1 MKILVIATY
10 HYQGS
15 LFPTA
20 IFMHEQMLA
29 YARAG
34 HDVRALVLIP
44 WGKKDDF
51 GHRFGPAVCR
61 EDVDGVE
68 HIFLR
73 QFSFSKYGIHGLNQR
88 CCLVALKKHTAETL
102 NGWHPDVIH
111 AQAIG
116 NIHPGLYLQKKTGAP
131 LVATDHGETLC
142 DEPWKSRPDMILP
155 TVDLADAVFG
165 VSSHVERQLRRLGAK
180 TRLGTI
186 LNGFSV
192 QNIAPAAEKPPY
204 SIIQVG
210 FLQSRKKADV
220 TIRALAKLR
229 ESYPGAALEL
239 IGTGS
244 AQERFQKLSQDLGV
258 GDAVQFRGYL
268 TNPETLSAMSRSRF
282 FVMASVDEGF
292 GLVYAEAM
300 ASGCITIGTEGE
312 GIADLIVSGENGF
325 LVPPDDPEAIV
336 KIITWCVEHPQEAD
350 RIAERGRRDALG
362 LTWDKNAAQY
372 IQLFETLRE
381 ERTRCE

>member
-88 CCLVALKKHTAETL
+88 CCLVALKKHTA
-102 NGWHPDVIH
+102 
-111 AQAIG
+111 
-116 NIHPGLYLQKKTGAP
+116 KTGAP

-244 AQERFQKLSQDLGV
+244 EQERFQKLSQDLGV

>member
-1 MKILVIATY
+1 M
-10 HYQGS
+10 
-15 LFPTA
+15 
-20 IFMHEQMLA
+20 
-29 YARAG
+29 
-34 HDVRALVLIP
+34 
-44 WGKKDDF
+44 
-51 GHRFGPAVCR
+51 
-61 EDVDGVE
+61 
-68 HIFLR
+68 
-73 QFSFSKYGIHGLNQR
+73 
-88 CCLVALKKHTAETL
+88 
-102 NGWHPDVIH
+102 
-111 AQAIG
+111 
-116 NIHPGLYLQKKTGAP
+116 
-131 LVATDHGETLC
+131 
-142 DEPWKSRPDMILP
+142 
-155 TVDLADAVFG
+155 
-165 VSSHVERQLRRLGAK
+165 
-180 TRLGTI
+180 
-186 LNGFSV
+186 
-192 QNIAPAAEKPPY
+192 
-204 SIIQVG
+204 
-210 FLQSRKKADV
+210 

-244 AQERFQKLSQDLGV
+244 EQERFQKLSQDLGV

>member
-10 HYQGS
+10 HYQGD
-15 LFPTA
+15 LYPTA

-34 HDVRALVLIP
+34 HDVRALVHIP

-51 GHRFGPAVCR
+51 GRRLGPAVWR
-61 EDVDGVE
+61 EEVDGVE

-73 QFSFSKYGIHGLNQR
+73 HFSFSKYGIRGLNRR
-88 CCLVALKKHTAETL
+88 CGLAALKKHEAEVL
-102 NGWHPDVIH
+102 NGWRPDVIH

-116 NIHPGLYLQKKTGAP
+116 NIHPGRYLQKKTGAP

-165 VSSHVERQLRRLGAK
+165 VSSHVERQLRSLGAK

-192 QNIAPAAEKPPY
+192 QNISPAADKPPH

-210 FLQSRKKADV
+210 FLQPRKKADV

-229 ESYPGAALEL
+229 ENYPDATLEL

-244 AQERFQKLSQDLGV
+244 EQERFQKLSQDLGV
-258 GDAVQFRGYL
+258 GDVVQFRGYL

-282 FVMASVDEGF
+282 FVMASVNEGF

-300 ASGCITIGTEGE
+300 ASGCVTIGTEGE

-336 KIITWCVEHPQEAD
+336 NVISWCVEHPEEAD
-350 RIAERGRRDALG
+350 AIAERGRRDALG
-362 LTWDKNAAQY
+362 LTWDRNAAQY
-372 IQLFETLRE
+372 IKLFEGMQKNGA
-381 ERTRCE
+381 

>member
-1 MKILVIATY
+1 MKILVIASY
-10 HYQGS
+10 HYQGA

-34 HDVRALVLIP
+34 HDVRALVTIP

-51 GHRFGPAVCR
+51 GRRFGSAVWR
-61 EDVDGVE
+61 EEVDGIE

-73 QFSFSKYGIHGLNQR
+73 HFSFSKYGLGGLNRR
-88 CCLVALKKHTAETL
+88 CGLAALKKHAAEVL
-102 NGWHPDVIH
+102 NGWRPDVIH
-111 AQAIG
+111 GQAIG
-116 NIHPGLYLQKKTGAP
+116 SIHPGLYLQEKTGAP

-192 QNIAPAAEKPPY
+192 QNISPAADKPPY

-210 FLQSRKKADV
+210 WLQPRKKADV

-229 ESYPGAALEL
+229 EKYPETALEL

-244 AQERFQKLSQDLGV
+244 EQERFQKLSQDLGV

-312 GIADLIVSGENGF
+312 GIADLIVSGKNGF

-336 KIITWCVEHPQEAD
+336 RVISWCAEHPTEAD
-350 RIAERGRRDALG
+350 EIAERGRQDALG

-372 IQLFETLRE
+372 LDLFAELRK
-381 ERTRCE
+381 R